1 MSETPDGDDDSV
13 EAADAVDDGAV
24 DDDAVSAAD
33 VRHVAELARVDLAD
47 EEVAEFADQFEEI
60 LDYFAA
66 LDEVPETDGDT
77 ELVNVMRADEVR
89 EGLSQEA
96 ALSNAPDS
104 ESGYFR
110 GPRVS

>member
-1 MSETPDGDDDSV
+1 MSETPDGDPVD
-13 EAADAVDDGAV
+13 AD
-24 DDDAVSAAD
+24 D

-66 LDEVPETDGDT
+66 LDEVPETDEDT

-89 EGLSQEA
+89 EGLSQAA

-104 ESGYFR
+104 EGGYFR